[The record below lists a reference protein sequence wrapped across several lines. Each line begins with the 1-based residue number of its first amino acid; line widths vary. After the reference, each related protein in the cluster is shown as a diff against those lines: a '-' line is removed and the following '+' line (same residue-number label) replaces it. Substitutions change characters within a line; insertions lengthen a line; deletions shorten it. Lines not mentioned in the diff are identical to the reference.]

1 MSAPTLSLRVPFLKL
16 IYGIRTFT
24 DIMPYGDIV
33 NLRLV
38 DLNLLV
44 VFDALMSERHVTRA
58 AHKINISQ
66 PAMSNALRRLRLL
79 FADELLVR
87 TPSGMEPTPRAL
99 ALVGPTQQALRQ
111 VTRIFDDDVT
121 FDPRRSEHAFRLR
134 LSDIHNWVVMPG
146 VMERVG
152 KQAPGVSFDTIHLQ
166 PSATVAALETDEVDL
181 AISTGLQ
188 HSTAIRSA
196 PLYRDRL
203 VCVFRSGHPLARL
216 PMTLSNFLK
225 LRHLKVAQSP
235 VDTRFI
241 DDDLARRKLKRN
253 IVLNVQHWLS
263 APHIVRR
270 SDLVT
275 AMWERMARGINADG
289 ALAIGKLPIGPVFTT
304 FHLYWHRRND
314 NHAAHKWLRE
324 LISDAGRKLP
334 GA

>member
-1 MSAPTLSLRVPFLKL
+1 MEFIHSPTLCAAE
-16 IYGIRTFT
+16 I
-24 DIMPYGDIV
+24 IV

-58 AHKINISQ
+58 AHRINISQ
-66 PAMSNALRRLRLL
+66 PAMSNALRRLRVL

-99 ALVGPTQQALRQ
+99 ALAGPAQQALRQ
-111 VTRIFDDDVT
+111 ITRVFDDDVA

-134 LSDIHNWVVMPG
+134 VSDIHNWVVMPG

-152 KQAPGVSFDTIHLQ
+152 RQAPGISLDTIHLQ

-188 HSTAIRSA
+188 HSTAIRSQ

-203 VCVFRSGHPLARL
+203 VCVFRTGHPAARL
-216 PMTLSNFLK
+216 PMTLRDFLT

-289 ALAIGKLPIGPVFTT
+289 RLAIGKLPIGPAFTT
-304 FHLYWHRRND
+304 FRLYWHRRYD
-314 NHAAHKWLRE
+314 NHAAHRWMRE
-324 LISDAGRKLP
+324 LIVDVGRGLADAPER
-334 GA
+334 

>member
-1 MSAPTLSLRVPFLKL
+1 M
-16 IYGIRTFT
+16 
-24 DIMPYGDIV
+24 

-66 PAMSNALRRLRLL
+66 PAMSNALRRLREL

-87 TPSGMEPTPRAL
+87 TPTGMEPTPRAL
-99 ALVGPTQQALRQ
+99 ELIQPTQQALRE
-111 VTRIFDDDVT
+111 VTRVFDNDVT
-121 FDPRRSEHAFRLR
+121 FDPRRSDHAFRLR
-134 LSDIHNWVVMPG
+134 MGDIHGWMIMPG
-146 VMERVG
+146 VMERLG
-152 KQAPGVSFDTIHLQ
+152 QEAPGIGFDTIHLQ

-188 HSTAIRSA
+188 HSTTIRSV

-203 VCVFRSGHPLARL
+203 VCVFRSGHPVARL

-241 DDDLARRKLKRN
+241 DNDLARRKLRRN
-253 IVLNVQHWLS
+253 VVLNVQHWLS

-289 ALAIGKLPIGPVFTT
+289 QLAIGKLPVGPGHTT
-304 FHLYWHRRND
+304 FHLYWHRRYER
-314 NHAAHKWLRE
+314 HAAHKWMRE
-324 LISDAGRKLP
+324 VIVDVCRALP
-334 GA
+334 EV